1 MCRAKFF
8 GDEWSICDVIVVCF
22 LNKFLNYLSKEKL
35 NGFTSGDDAFTD
47 KSSKS
52 VEAPLLQYNALIAM
66 LKSNASAKAQK
77 EHILNLKG
85 ASATASATATASSN
99 RSKKSSTSNLP
110 VSPSHNNT
118 PNKSSSPKLIHKS
131 NSSNNKNKH
140 HRNGD
145 ENATANATA
154 LSMAKWSTF
163 KKYQVIDAD
172 SISLASLSESPP
184 SEFKFSDEEETT
196 TNNNNNN
203 NDYEE
208 ESARVIRQNSLLL
221 NKQQQ
226 HHQINEAVNKI
237 RKLSANSFDSK
248 LTNNNSHSKGS
259 NQVQNTTP
267 PVANVSEHI
276 GSNTNASNHM
286 SEINK
291 NLERQRVWQ
300 EQMNQIKIAKKN
312 FHAVLLKDA
321 KCKLMNLILD
331 LLIYL

>member
-1 MCRAKFF
+1 M
-8 GDEWSICDVIVVCF
+8 
-22 LNKFLNYLSKEKL
+22 LNKFKLFISIEKL
-35 NGFTSGDDAFTD
+35 NCFTSGDAFTD
-47 KSSKS
+47 KSGKS

-66 LKSNASAKAQK
+66 FKSNASAKAQK

-85 ASATASATATASSN
+85 ASATAAAATATATASSN

-196 TNNNNNN
+196 SNNNNTND
-203 NDYEE
+203 DYEE

-237 RKLSANSFDSK
+237 RKLSTNSFDSK
-248 LTNNNSHSKGS
+248 LTNNNSHS
-259 NQVQNTTP
+259 NQVRNSTP

-321 KCKLMNLILD
+321 KCKLMNLIIYF
-331 LLIYL
+331 LI